1 MPKVRLYGD
10 ISPAH
15 ETDFLFIKGVF
26 GCKTNGDAMEKM
38 IERLTPRVKKEA
50 AKHKPVKP

>member
-38 IERLTPRVKKEA
+38 IERLTPQVKKEA